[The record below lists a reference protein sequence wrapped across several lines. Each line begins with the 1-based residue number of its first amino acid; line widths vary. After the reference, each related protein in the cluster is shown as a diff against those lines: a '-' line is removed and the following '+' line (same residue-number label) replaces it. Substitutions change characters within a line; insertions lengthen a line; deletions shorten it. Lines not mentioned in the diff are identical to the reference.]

1 MKKNRNFKL
10 NTLQLTLFMA
20 LVLSAINY
28 QPSTGFAALKD
39 NLSESYL
46 YPNPVRTSLGHDKV
60 TFENLTNNVIIRI
73 FKTNGDI
80 VREIN
85 ATDTNGT
92 VTWDLTNDNGKKIAS
107 GMYLY
112 LITNEAGDKLKGKL
126 AIIR

>member
-1 MKKNRNFKL
+1 MKKVIL
-10 NTLQLTLFMA
+10 LLSLLLLTAVCHL
-20 LVLSAINY
+20 
-28 QPSTGFAALKD
+28 PSSHAALKD

-73 FKTNGDI
+73 FKTNGNL

-85 ATDTNGT
+85 ATDTTGA
-92 VTWDLTNDNGKKIAS
+92 VTWDLNNDNGKKIAS

-112 LITNEAGDKLKGKL
+112 LITNDRGHKLKGKL